1 MRELTVL
8 LALQIYIDF
17 SVARLKDGKRTGWS
31 SGAAG
36 KDRQIKKGGGCLYR
50 SYSVDENINFLK

>member
-36 KDRQIKKGGGCLYR
+36 KDRQIKKGEVVCTGAIQWMKTL
-50 SYSVDENINFLK
+50 IF